1 MIIDDHRNHRWLYYP
16 IFIGSSQNPYESHLT
31 KAVDQL
37 GEVVRCPNPD
47 CSCALTVD
55 GGRQRWQ
62 CCEWP
67 AWCTKCRQ
75 PYHYKVECVDVEAEK
90 LVILRVFSDYANVV
104 RNTVGM
110 LLI

>member
-1 MIIDDHRNHRWLYYP
+1 MIIG
-16 IFIGSSQNPYESHLT
+16 IIGGYTTQYSLGVLRIPGSRLT

-75 PYHYKVECVDVEAEK
+75 PYHYKVECEDVEAEK